1 MNRRGDGQF
10 LRELF
15 AKLRARIPGLILRT
29 SVITGLPGEG
39 EEEFAELC
47 DFLKEQRMERVGAFP
62 FSPEEGTPA
71 AEMDYPEASVAQE
84 RAEIVTGIQSQ
95 IMDEYAQNMLGKTV
109 EVLVDGYDEEYEQ
122 YFGRTFADSPDID
135 GRVWLSSDDDLSE
148 GSFVMVRLDGVIDGD
163 LSGYVLEG

>member
-1 MNRRGDGQF
+1 
-10 LRELF
+10 
-15 AKLRARIPGLILRT
+15 
-29 SVITGLPGEG
+29 
-39 EEEFAELC
+39 
-47 DFLKEQRMERVGAFP
+47 
-62 FSPEEGTPA
+62 
-71 AEMDYPEASVAQE
+71 
-84 RAEIVTGIQSQ
+84 
-95 IMDEYAQNMLGKTV
+95 MDEYAQEMLGKTV